1 MSTPQL
7 IYYLDD
13 DIDDLYIFKD
23 VAESL
28 GHEVSIFVNGNE
40 LLKALKGKQLPDII
54 FLDIRMPVFN
64 GEEILHLIKK
74 TENSMHIPVVMIS
87 GYSPKSLVRHYLEAG
102 ANYIMKKPASIADY
116 KSSLEQI
123 LGIDWNHFQAFA

>member
-1 MSTPQL
+1 MNTPQL

-87 GYSPKSLVRHYLEAG
+87 ASHNLQGLLKLPSAPNDFIAKPFDIDNLIRIVKAQLVA
-102 ANYIMKKPASIADY
+102 
-116 KSSLEQI
+116 
-123 LGIDWNHFQAFA
+123 